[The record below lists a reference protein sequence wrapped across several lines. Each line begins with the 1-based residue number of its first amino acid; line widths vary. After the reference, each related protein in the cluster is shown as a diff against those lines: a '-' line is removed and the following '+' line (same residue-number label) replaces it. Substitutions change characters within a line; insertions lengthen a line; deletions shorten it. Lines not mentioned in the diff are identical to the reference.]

1 MKKIRYLIL
10 LVVLM
15 GAFGFSPP
23 ADQPAN
29 FKPGSEPEGF
39 RGIKWGTHIS
49 ILSDMVQV
57 WENGDRKFYT
67 RKGEELEIGGAKLH
81 QIIYVFW
88 QERLMEV
95 RVSILK
101 NYDGSRDELVNFNIV
116 KDICFEQFGER
127 KTPMLAREQYAWMGE
142 KTRVHLGRG
151 DLDSLRLV
159 VGSVELSNQKTAMDK
174 KKIEQEGE
182 HRRQIVREA
191 RAF

>member
-23 ADQPAN
+23 ADQPVN
-29 FKPGSEPEGF
+29 FKPGSEPDGF
-39 RGIKWGTHIS
+39 RGIKWGAHIS
-49 ILSDMVQV
+49 AVNDMVQA

-67 RKGEELEIGGAKLH
+67 RKGEDLEIGGAKLH

-127 KTPMLAREQYAWMGE
+127 NTPMLAREQYAWIGE
-142 KTRVHLGRG
+142 KTWVHLGRG

-159 VGSVELSNQKTAMDK
+159 VGSVELAHQKTAMDR
-174 KKIEQEGE
+174 KKIEQEE
-182 HRRQIVREA
+182 KHRKQIVREA

>member
-1 MKKIRYLIL
+1 MRKIRYFVLF
-10 LVVLM
+10 VVLM
-15 GAFGFSPP
+15 GAFGFSQP
-23 ADQPAN
+23 ADQPIN
-29 FKPGSEPEGF
+29 FKPGSEPDGF

-49 ILSDMVQV
+49 TVNDMVQV

-67 RKGEELEIGGAKLH
+67 RKGECLEIGGAKLH

-127 KTPMLAREQYAWMGE
+127 KTPVLAREQYAWMGE
-142 KTRVHLGRG
+142 KTWVHLGRG

-182 HRRQIVREA
+182 HRKQIVREA

>member
-15 GAFGFSPP
+15 GAFGFSPL
-23 ADQPAN
+23 DQPVN
-29 FKPGSEPEGF
+29 FKPGSEPDGF

-49 ILSDMVQV
+49 TVNDMVQV
-57 WENGDRKFYT
+57 WENGDRKFYA

-127 KTPMLAREQYAWMGE
+127 KTHMLAREEYTWRGE
-142 KTRVHLGRG
+142 KTWVHLGRG

-159 VGSVELSNQKTAMDK
+159 VGSVELANQKTVMDH
-174 KKIEQEGE
+174 KKIEQEE
-182 HRRQIVREA
+182 KHRKQIVREA

>member
-1 MKKIRYLIL
+1 MRKIRYLIL

-15 GAFGFSPP
+15 GAFGFSPS
-23 ADQPAN
+23 DQPVN
-29 FKPGSEPEGF
+29 FKPGSEPDGF

-49 ILSDMVQV
+49 TLSDMVQV
-57 WENGDRKFYT
+57 WGNGDRKLYT
-67 RKGEELEIGGAKLH
+67 RKGEDLEIGGAKLH

-127 KTPMLAREQYAWMGE
+127 KTPMLAREQYEWAGE
-142 KTRVHLGRG
+142 KTWVHLGRG

-159 VGSVELSNQKTAMDK
+159 VGSVELANQKTAMDHK
-174 KKIEQEGE
+174 RIEQEE
-182 HRRQIVREA
+182 KHRKQIVREA

>member
-1 MKKIRYLIL
+1 MRKIRYFVLF
-10 LVVLM
+10 VVLM
-15 GAFGFSPP
+15 GAFGFSQP
-23 ADQPAN
+23 ADQPVN
-29 FKPGSEPEGF
+29 FKPGSEPDGF

-49 ILSDMVQV
+49 TVNDMVQV

-67 RKGEELEIGGAKLH
+67 RKGECLEIGGAKLH

-127 KTPMLAREQYAWMGE
+127 KTPVLAREQYAWMGE
-142 KTRVHLGRG
+142 KTWVHLGRG

-182 HRRQIVREA
+182 HRKQIVREA

>member
-15 GAFGFSPP
+15 GAFGFSQP
-23 ADQPAN
+23 ADQPVN
-29 FKPGSEPEGF
+29 FKSGSEPDGF
-39 RGIKWGTHIS
+39 RGIRWGTHIS
-49 ILSDMVQV
+49 TVSDMVQV

-67 RKGEELEIGGAKLH
+67 KTGENLEIGGAKLH

-127 KTPMLAREQYAWMGE
+127 KKSLWSREQYAWMGE
-142 KTRVHLGRG
+142 KTWVHLGRG

-159 VGSVELSNQKTAMDK
+159 VGSVELSNQKAEMDK

-182 HRRQIVREA
+182 HRKQVVREA

>member
-1 MKKIRYLIL
+1 MRKIRYFVLFM
-10 LVVLM
+10 VLM

-23 ADQPAN
+23 ADQPVN
-29 FKPGSEPEGF
+29 FKPGSEPDGF
-39 RGIKWGTHIS
+39 RGIKWGAHIS
-49 ILSDMVQV
+49 AVNDLVQA

-67 RKGEELEIGGAKLH
+67 RKSEDLEIGGAKLH

-127 KTPMLAREQYAWMGE
+127 KAPLLAREQYAWNGE
-142 KTRVHLGRG
+142 KTWVHLGRG

-159 VGSVELSNQKTAMDK
+159 VGSVELAHQKTAMDR
-174 KKIEQEGE
+174 KKIEQEE
-182 HRRQIVREA
+182 KHRKQIVREA

>member
-15 GAFGFSPP
+15 GAFGFSPL
-23 ADQPAN
+23 DQPVN
-29 FKPGSEPEGF
+29 FKPGSEPDGF

-49 ILSDMVQV
+49 TVNDMVQV
-57 WENGDRKFYT
+57 WENGDRKFYA

-116 KDICFEQFGER
+116 KNICFEQFGER
-127 KTPMLAREQYAWMGE
+127 KTPMLAREEYTWRGE
-142 KTRVHLGRG
+142 KTWVHLGRG

-159 VGSVELSNQKTAMDK
+159 VGSVELANQKTVMDH
-174 KKIEQEGE
+174 KKIEQEE
-182 HRRQIVREA
+182 KHRKQIVREA

>member
-1 MKKIRYLIL
+1 MKKVRYLIL

-23 ADQPAN
+23 ADQPVN
-29 FKPGSEPEGF
+29 FKPGSEPDGF
-39 RGIKWGTHIS
+39 RGIEWGTHIS
-49 ILSDMVQV
+49 TLSDMVQV
-57 WENGDRKFYT
+57 WEKGDRKFYA
-67 RKGEELEIGGAKLH
+67 RKGEALEIGGAKLH
-81 QIIYVFW
+81 QIVYVFW

-127 KTPMLAREQYAWMGE
+127 KSPMLAREQYSWAGE
-142 KTRVHLGRG
+142 KTWVHLGRG

-159 VGSVELSNQKTAMDK
+159 VGSVKLANQKTATDH
-174 KKIEQEGE
+174 KKIEQEE
-182 HRRQIVREA
+182 KLRKQIVREA

>member
-1 MKKIRYLIL
+1 MRKIRYFIL

-23 ADQPAN
+23 ADQPVS
-29 FKPGSEPEGF
+29 FKPGSEPDGF

-49 ILSDMVQV
+49 TVNDMVQV

-67 RKGEELEIGGAKLH
+67 RKGEHLEIGGAKLH

-127 KTPMLAREQYAWMGE
+127 KTPMLAREQYTWSGE
-142 KTRVHLGRG
+142 KTWVRVSRG

-159 VGSVELSNQKTAMDK
+159 VGSVELGNQKTAMDH

-182 HRRQIVREA
+182 HRKQIVREA

>member
-23 ADQPAN
+23 DQPVN
-29 FKPGSEPEGF
+29 FKPGSEPDGF

-49 ILSDMVQV
+49 TVNDMVQV
-57 WENGDRKFYT
+57 WENGDRKFYA

-127 KTPMLAREQYAWMGE
+127 KIPMLAREQYTWRGE
-142 KTRVHLGRG
+142 KTWVHLGRG

-159 VGSVELSNQKTAMDK
+159 VGSVELADQKTAMDH
-174 KKIEQEGE
+174 KKIDLEAK

>member
-15 GAFGFSPP
+15 GVFGFSPP
-23 ADQPAN
+23 DQPVN
-29 FKPGSEPEGF
+29 FKPGSEPDGF

-49 ILSDMVQV
+49 TVNDMVQV

-67 RKGEELEIGGAKLH
+67 RKGEDLEIGGAKLH

-127 KTPMLAREQYAWMGE
+127 KTPMLAREEYTWRGE
-142 KTRVHLGRG
+142 KTWVRLGRG

-159 VGSVELSNQKTAMDK
+159 VGSVELATQKTAMDH
-174 KKIEQEGE
+174 KKIEQEE
-182 HRRQIVREA
+182 KLRKQIVREA

>member
-1 MKKIRYLIL
+1 MKRIRYLIL

-15 GAFGFSPP
+15 GAFGFSPS
-23 ADQPAN
+23 DQPVN
-29 FKPGSEPEGF
+29 FKPGSEPDGF

-49 ILSDMVQV
+49 TVSDMVQV

-67 RKGEELEIGGAKLH
+67 RKGEDLEIGGAKLH
-81 QIIYVFW
+81 QIVYVFW

-127 KTPMLAREQYAWMGE
+127 KSPMLAREQYSWAGE
-142 KTRVHLGRG
+142 KTWVHLGRG

-159 VGSVELSNQKTAMDK
+159 VGSVKLANQKTATDH
-174 KKIEQEGE
+174 KKIEQEE
-182 HRRQIVREA
+182 KLRKRIVREA